1 MYYDVEA
8 DSAFRDAVIDI
19 LVAPAYL
26 RALTNDSETD
36 GSVIVDSESEYDDS
50 REVHDF
56 FAEKGSDSI
65 AVGVSVF
72 IGSGEL
78 SEEALLL
85 LRDQIQ
91 DSDLT
96 EEQKRQFD
104 NPQAVAAARVELFT
118 RYEYL
123 IDLADATIVVR
134 TTMGFAINGQEMHS
148 VSEEESSIPELDQ
161 ERSNIFEVP
170 EIIMMVRALYAM
182 ELITQDDVRQFL
194 EAF

>member
-1 MYYDVEA
+1 MFYDVEA

-26 RALTNDSETD
+26 AALSNNPETD
-36 GSVIVDSESEYDDS
+36 EAVVVESKSEYDDS

-56 FAEKGSDSI
+56 FAEKGSGSLAI
-65 AVGVSVF
+65 GVTVF
-72 IGSGEL
+72 VGSGEL
-78 SEEALLL
+78 SEEALVL
-85 LRDQIQ
+85 LRDEIR

-96 EEQKRQFD
+96 EEQKNQFRT
-104 NPQAVAAARVELFT
+104 PEEVLGARVELFT

-123 IDLADATIVVR
+123 IDLADATIIVR
-134 TTMGFAINGQEMHS
+134 TAMGFAINSQEIHA
-148 VSEEESSIPELDQ
+148 VSEGEAPISELDH

-170 EIIMMVRALYAM
+170 EIIMLVRTLYAM
-182 ELITQDDVRQFL
+182 ELITQDDVRRFL